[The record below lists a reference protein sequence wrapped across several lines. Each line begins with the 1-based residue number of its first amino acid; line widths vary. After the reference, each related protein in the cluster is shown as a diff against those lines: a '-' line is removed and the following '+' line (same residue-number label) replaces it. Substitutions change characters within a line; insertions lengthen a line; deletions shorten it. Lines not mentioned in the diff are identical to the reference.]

1 LTVDA
6 VSWHAVLATPPL
18 NTVRVRLRLKEVGM
32 ERPVF
37 ASQVQFT
44 V

>member
-6 VSWHAVLATPPL
+6 VFWHAVLATPPL
-18 NTVRVRLRLKEVGM
+18 NTVRVRLRLKEIGM
-32 ERPVF
+32 VESGCGV
-37 ASQVQFT
+37 QVQFT